1 MKASYYSPVK
11 GSKKLKRANSEQVV
25 QIMSQSHRT
34 DKKELLEQS
43 ASRNNEKLPSI
54 HKTEVLTQKKSMIV
68 PQKINT
74 ETAQQSQAVT
84 TTQE

>member
-11 GSKKLKRANSEQVV
+11 TSKKMRRANSEQVV
-25 QIMSQSHRT
+25 QIESYRA
-34 DKKELLEQS
+34 DKKEPLEQS

-54 HKTEVLTQKKSMIV
+54 HKTEVLTQKKSMIM

-74 ETAQQSQAVT
+74 ETAQ
-84 TTQE
+84 

>member
-25 QIMSQSHRT
+25 QIESHRT
-34 DKKELLEQS
+34 DRKELLEQS

-54 HKTEVLTQKKSMIV
+54 HKTEVSTHKKSIIV
-68 PQKINT
+68 PQKINL
-74 ETAQQSQAVT
+74 ETA
-84 TTQE
+84 